1 MSVQPISNHYKNFPC
16 PDEASSKISEAI
28 TRARSFVEIEATPSE
43 WGRKD
48 AGSHDRRADVRV
60 LIVTDTDVS
69 DALRGCLTRSME
81 EPIVVYLAEYDEVTE
96 LLALRAGAVDVL
108 RADMTVRVMAERISR
123 AGTRFLT
130 TKQVGGSNIA
140 PASNHQSS
148 LKLDDG
154 TLIAE
159 LFGQSVQLTKMEMA
173 VLKVLCEHSYRIVSR
188 EELMEAVDTNTSWSD
203 RRAVDTQVKRLRR
216 KFGAV
221 GFAPE
226 IIKTVYGKGYRLNAE
241 GLV

>member
-1 MSVQPISNHYKNFPC
+1 
-16 PDEASSKISEAI
+16 
-28 TRARSFVEIEATPSE
+28 
-43 WGRKD
+43 
-48 AGSHDRRADVRV
+48 
-60 LIVTDTDVS
+60 
-69 DALRGCLTRSME
+69 ME

-226 IIKTVYGKGYRLNAE
+226 IIKTVYGMGYRLNAE